1 MELHLPKETQL
12 NSFWQK
18 RIKVKRGKER
28 WLKKGV
34 HWRILPLHADLN
46 LWLCGRDLSL
56 SSSYSLEPPP
66 VPEAGS
72 PGLREVQGIDHGQP
86 GRLLGLAWG

>member
-1 MELHLPKETQL
+1 MELRLPQETQL

-18 RIKVKRGKER
+18 RIKMKRGKER

-46 LWLCGRDLSL
+46 LRLCGRDFSL
-56 SSSYSLEPPP
+56 SSYSLEPPP
-66 VPEAGS
+66 VPE
-72 PGLREVQGIDHGQP
+72 VQGIDHGEP
-86 GRLLGLAWG
+86 GGLLRLAWG